1 VRRGLI
7 IAAPSSGAG
16 KTTVTLGLLRALRH
30 AGLQVAGAKAGPDYI
45 DPAFLAAAA
54 GRPAP
59 NLDVWAMR
67 PATLEAVLAGLGDA
81 ELIVVEG
88 VMGLFDGIGA
98 RGDGSTADLA
108 QALGWPV
115 VLVLDARGAAT
126 SVAAMLRGFT
136 SHRPDVAIAGMIVNR
151 VGGATHAAL
160 IDEACATACPHVRRL
175 GALPRAAEMALP
187 ERHLG
192 LVQAREHAGLEAFI
206 AHAAA
211 LVARHVDLDALR
223 ALAAPALPPLPDD
236 RAAAWP
242 PPGQRIALADDAA
255 FSFRY
260 PHLLDGWRHAG
271 AELAPFSPLDDA
283 APDPRAD
290 AIYLPG
296 GYPELHAGRLAG
308 NRRFLDGMRAAAR
321 RGVAIYGEC
330 GGYMVLGSALIDGE
344 GATHAMADLLPLV
357 TSFAERSLHLG
368 YRAATVLADGP
379 LGPAGTRFRGH
390 EFHYAGIVEEGPGT
404 KLFEASDAQGNNRTT
419 VGQVAGSVSGSFLH
433 LIDRA

>member
-1 VRRGLI
+1 
-7 IAAPSSGAG
+7 
-16 KTTVTLGLLRALRH
+16 
-30 AGLQVAGAKAGPDYI
+30 
-45 DPAFLAAAA
+45 
-54 GRPAP
+54 
-59 NLDVWAMR
+59 
-67 PATLEAVLAGLGDA
+67 
-81 ELIVVEG
+81 
-88 VMGLFDGIGA
+88 
-98 RGDGSTADLA
+98 
-108 QALGWPV
+108 
-115 VLVLDARGAAT
+115 
-126 SVAAMLRGFT
+126 
-136 SHRPDVAIAGMIVNR
+136 
-151 VGGATHAAL
+151 
-160 IDEACATACPHVRRL
+160 
-175 GALPRAAEMALP
+175 
-187 ERHLG
+187 
-192 LVQAREHAGLEAFI
+192 
-206 AHAAA
+206 
-211 LVARHVDLDALR
+211 
-223 ALAAPALPPLPDD
+223 LPPLPDD